1 MTNRKGR
8 TAILILA
15 AGAAKRMGSIKQLLA
30 WADTSLL
37 GHAVNMAKSS
47 KAKETI
53 VVLGANAN
61 AIAAQFDA
69 GAIQIV
75 KNENWASGMGSSI
88 AAGIGYILG
97 SGEKYDAVL
106 ITLADQPLID
116 TLYLDL
122 MIETA
127 SKVDQG
133 IVATAYGDK
142 AGVPALFGRRY
153 FETLMALE
161 SEQGAKEVL
170 DRFKSDIFRLDPG
183 NKTMDID
190 TKEDYEALKKK

>member
-1 MTNRKGR
+1 MEGDRSI
-8 TAILILA
+8 AILILA
-15 AGAAKRMGSIKQLLA
+15 AGASKRMGSIKQLLA

-47 KAKETI
+47 KARETI

-61 AIAAQFDA
+61 AIGPQLSDCEV
-69 GAIQIV
+69 QII
-75 KNENWASGMGSSI
+75 KNDNWASGMGSSI
-88 AAGIGYILG
+88 AAGIEYITG

-116 TLYLDL
+116 TPYLDL

-127 SKVDQG
+127 SKVDQS
-133 IVATAYGDK
+133 IVATAYGNK
-142 AGVPALFGRRY
+142 AGVPALFGSKY
-153 FETLMALE
+153 FETLVALE

-170 DRFKSDIFRLDPG
+170 NRFKSDIFRLDPG
-183 NKTMDID
+183 SKTLDID
-190 TKEDYEALKKK
+190 TNEDYEAFKKK